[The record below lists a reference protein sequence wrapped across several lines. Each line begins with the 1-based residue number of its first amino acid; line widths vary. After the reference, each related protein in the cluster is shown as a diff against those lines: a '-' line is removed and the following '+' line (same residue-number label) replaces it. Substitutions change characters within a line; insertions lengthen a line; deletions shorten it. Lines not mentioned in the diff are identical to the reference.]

1 MFDGKP
7 QMDLVIPSLP
17 SNHAF
22 CFAKSHKRV
31 SAGLSKSRR
40 IQTSFLSS
48 SYFFFGLNSK
58 AKEHEIKATLEEEN
72 ATRGTGFTSWPSAL
86 GSRRLALL
94 ADAGSQVSWG
104 PSNPPVSNA
113 LPEVNPWPGI
123 GVWRLRAF
131 AGVRPFTLRP
141 RVPCLDK

>member
-104 PSNPPVSNA
+104 ASNPPCVECASRSQPLA
-113 LPEVNPWPGI
+113 RD
-123 GVWRLRAF
+123 WRLAF
-131 AGVRPFTLRP
+131 AGVCRCETLHPSPSCALP
-141 RVPCLDK
+141 R